1 MPIQINVDKTQK
13 SPLKVKVGSES
24 KGETLK
30 FKLDARKTLD
40 GNIIIFDHGDID
52 IVIMPEKSKVVAFA
66 KKTMDDIVYG
76 AQDRLFSFLKKRG
89 LINMGS
95 VRGGNTYGSIEGEIP
110 VTDHPSPIK
119 LIMLNISNWI
129 DDERPYFKALERLE
143 DMEEE
148 RLTDPEEEDSTALGD
163 VPHEDQKGAMVTGLS
178 TLHSPYY
185 YNYYLQEKKE
195 R

>member
-1 MPIQINVDKTQK
+1 MALTVKIGDAVDYDMKDSEIAQR
-13 SPLKVKVGSES
+13 PGIKVR
-24 KGETLK
+24 
-30 FKLDARKTLD
+30 LDIRKTLSGD
-40 GNIIIFDHGDID
+40 FIIADHPDID
-52 IVIMPEKSKVVAFA
+52 IVVMPESSKVVAMA
-66 KKTMDDIVYG
+66 KRLKSGVVYG
-76 AQDRLFSFLKKRG
+76 AQDRLFSLLKKRG

-95 VRGGNTYGSIEGEIP
+95 IRGGNTYGSIEGEIP

>member
-1 MPIQINVDKTQK
+1 
-13 SPLKVKVGSES
+13 
-24 KGETLK
+24 
-30 FKLDARKTLD
+30 
-40 GNIIIFDHGDID
+40 
-52 IVIMPEKSKVVAFA
+52 
-66 KKTMDDIVYG
+66 
-76 AQDRLFSFLKKRG
+76 